1 MNSNALAERLL
12 SFAVAIIKMSK
23 KMPNTYA
30 ARHIYKQLIRS
41 SSSCGA
47 NYEETIAAESRADF
61 CHKLQI
67 VLKEIR
73 ESNYWL
79 KLLRQSGLVESK
91 KIEPLI
97 KESYELIKI
106 VSKSVKTAKGKK
118 IS

>member
-1 MNSNALAERLL
+1 MDSNALAERLL
-12 SFAVAIIKMSK
+12 SFAVAIIKISK
-23 KMPNTYA
+23 KLPNTYS

-41 SSSCGA
+41 ATSCGA

-67 VLKEIR
+67 VLKEMR

-79 KLLRQSGLVESK
+79 KLLRQSGLVKSK

-97 KESYELIKI
+97 HESYELIKI

-118 IS
+118 I